1 MRNNVTLADLDRYFE
16 GCNVLGKRDPII
28 ENHETRVLTVLLWG
42 LMGKSVCLRGESGSA
57 KTKILNAVASLIYGD
72 TGLNGTNPDL
82 LWLNSSSAKGQ
93 LTPENA
99 SWMAKSYRCAIPELQ
114 NILTSQNLE
123 AMLKLWM
130 EERPYIYSRNELG
143 RKTIKITL
151 PPKPVLTNLADG
163 NEQMSDL
170 PVEMRRR
177 IISLPTYSSKD
188 LNDRVHHQ
196 KAMNRILPDEQLTH
210 LTRMEL
216 SNLRNRILEAAGI
229 EKRVINPGADIIRSV
244 IPTNYTASNTFI
256 EYFFDVIEAITRFY
270 HQDRI
275 SNDKYLIAN
284 PEDNY
289 LAFLLAGEIFRDMS
303 IGITPIGKYIIDFVP
318 RAEVW
323 GDLVS
328 EKESDAVH
336 VDEILDYLSDI
347 GIIRTKKLIN
357 ETLQK
362 LVDTNFIRKI
372 AKADKYYKTHDFDF
386 SRSVDWKK
394 LIQTCVENVETNYPD
409 IASTYKSQDLHLYK
423 HPFTGK
429 EDAMPTT
436 IQVYGGTV

>member
-1 MRNNVTLADLDRYFE
+1 
-16 GCNVLGKRDPII
+16 
-28 ENHETRVLTVLLWG
+28 
-42 LMGKSVCLRGESGSA
+42 
-57 KTKILNAVASLIYGD
+57 
-72 TGLNGTNPDL
+72 
-82 LWLNSSSAKGQ
+82 
-93 LTPENA
+93 
-99 SWMAKSYRCAIPELQ
+99 
-114 NILTSQNLE
+114 
-123 AMLKLWM
+123 
-130 EERPYIYSRNELG
+130 
-143 RKTIKITL
+143 
-151 PPKPVLTNLADG
+151 
-163 NEQMSDL
+163 
-170 PVEMRRR
+170 
-177 IISLPTYSSKD
+177 
-188 LNDRVHHQ
+188 
-196 KAMNRILPDEQLTH
+196 
-210 LTRMEL
+210 MEL

-336 VDEILDYLSDI
+336 VDERIDYLSDI

-357 ETLQK
+357 ET
-362 LVDTNFIRKI
+362 
-372 AKADKYYKTHDFDF
+372 
-386 SRSVDWKK
+386 
-394 LIQTCVENVETNYPD
+394 
-409 IASTYKSQDLHLYK
+409 
-423 HPFTGK
+423 
-429 EDAMPTT
+429 
-436 IQVYGGTV
+436 